1 MMNCQ
6 NNGPQKRIEEIG
18 DICDRSNS
26 IDLLQKFF
34 SSNSG
39 AGGTHWYQLKMG
51 LAVETAATQ
60 TKPAY
65 AGFKNLDFSLVRDG
79 GLRF

>member
-1 MMNCQ
+1 MMNCKS
-6 NNGPQKRIEEIG
+6 NGPQKRIKEIG

-39 AGGTHWYQLKMG
+39 AGGTPTPQEKMAMSGMGILPVLATFARG
-51 LAVETAATQ
+51 LI
-60 TKPAY
+60 
-65 AGFKNLDFSLVRDG
+65 FFLLVSK
-79 GLRF
+79 LNIFVK